1 MQHDVEPP
9 RVKRLFAAGCAGM
22 FVFGVVLAL
31 LGTLFGLPEMRARM
45 HVDLAQQGNLFFLL
59 FLGVC
64 SSTLAAGPLI
74 DNLGHKLI
82 LLWSSLLVAGGLLGF
97 VAAWSPASA
106 SLAAL
111 VIGLGG
117 GGLNTAANVLVSD
130 VYAHNRGPM
139 MNLLGMFYGI
149 GALFVPLLVA
159 SIAGTVSM
167 TAILTVTAALP
178 LACAVLYALS
188 RFPQAREAHG
198 MSRSELVAVL
208 RYPGLLVFAALL
220 FFESGNEAALGGWS
234 SSYVGSLGAS
244 ERTATWILSGY
255 WLALIAGRFLVF
267 KILERASKTRFVLLT
282 ALGSAASCALLLW
295 ARTLAST
302 ATAVMLAGLT
312 FAGIYPTV
320 LALVGDRYQ
329 RYAGTVF
336 GVLFAV
342 GLAGGAV
349 SPWAV
354 GQISQVWRLRAG
366 MLVPLAGTIAVT
378 VLAAI
383 VRRRSEAASGR

>member
-1 MQHDVEPP
+1 MH
-9 RVKRLFAAGCAGM
+9 LFAAGCAGM

-74 DNLGHKLI
+74 DNLGHKPV

-97 VAAWSPASA
+97 VVARSPTAAALS
-106 SLAAL
+106 AL

-159 SIAGTVSM
+159 SIAGRISM
-167 TAILTVTAALP
+167 TAILSVTASLPGVCAL
-178 LACAVLYALS
+178 LYARS

-198 MSRSELVAVL
+198 ISRSDLVAVL
-208 RYPGLLVFAALL
+208 RYPGLIVFAALL
-220 FFESGNEAALGGWS
+220 FFESGNEASLGGWI
-234 SSYVGSLGAS
+234 SSYAGALGAG
-244 ERTATWILSGY
+244 ERSATWILSGY
-255 WLALIAGRFLVF
+255 WLALILGRFLVF
-267 KILERASKTRFVLLT
+267 KVLARSSKMRLVLIT
-282 ALGSAASCALLLW
+282 AAGSAASCLLLLW
-295 ARTLAST
+295 SSSLAGT

-320 LALVGDRYQ
+320 LALAGDRYL
-329 RYAGTVF
+329 RHSGTVF
-336 GVLFAV
+336 GVLFAI

-349 SPWAV
+349 LPWAV
-354 GQISQVWRLRAG
+354 GQISQLWRLRAG
-366 MLVPLAGTIAVT
+366 MLVPVAGTMVVT
-378 VLAAI
+378 ALAASLQRQAAA
-383 VRRRSEAASGR
+383 RR

>member
-1 MQHDVEPP
+1 MRPETPAPLRTV
-9 RVKRLFAAGCAGM
+9 RLFAAGCAGM

-31 LGTLFGLPEMRARM
+31 LGTLFGLPEMRLRM
-45 HVDLAQQGNLFFLL
+45 RVDLAQQGNLFFLL

-74 DNLGHKLI
+74 DNLGHKLV
-82 LLWSSLLVAGGLLGF
+82 LLWSSLLVMAGLLGF
-97 VAAWSPASA
+97 VAARSPASA
-106 SLAAL
+106 SIAAVL
-111 VIGLGG
+111 IGVGG

-130 VYAHNRGPM
+130 LYAHNRGPM
-139 MNLLGMFYGI
+139 MNLLGMFYGV
-149 GALFVPLLVA
+149 GALFVPFLVA

-167 TAILTVTAALP
+167 TAILVATAALP
-178 LACAVLYALS
+178 AMCAVVYGVFQ
-188 RFPQAREAHG
+188 FPQAREAHG
-198 MSRSELVAVL
+198 MSRSELMAVL

-220 FFESGNEAALGGWS
+220 FFESGNEAALGGWA
-234 SSYVGSLGAS
+234 SSYVGSQGAS

-255 WLALIAGRFLVF
+255 WLALIVGRFLVF
-267 KILERASKTRFVLLT
+267 KILARASKTTFVLLT

-295 ARTLAST
+295 SRSVAS
-302 ATAVMLAGLT
+302 AAAAVMLAGLT

-320 LALVGDRYQ
+320 LALAGDRYP
-329 RYAGTVF
+329 RYSGTVF

-349 SPWAV
+349 FPLAV
-354 GQISQVWRLRAG
+354 GQISQVLRLRAG
-366 MLVPLAGTIAVT
+366 MLVPLAGTMAVA

-383 VRRRSEAASGR
+383 VRQRSSTA